1 MRDFVFCG
9 VLFTSFLKRQK
20 PIGLNERQKYLMF
33 LIECHF
39 FHSCIFGFIHMAQSA
54 HNFLRV
60 RQNHKYIKNEIWHN
74 KGKNLIWRCEYSP
87 HGFQKIEMLNVFT
100 LIPVAN
106 CLLRHLMPFHFISK
120 EGNIHFNM
128 IYIAQIIYH
137 KHFAVDHFPFKENSY
152 GNIRQNIF
160 KIFN

>member
-1 MRDFVFCG
+1 
-9 VLFTSFLKRQK
+9 
-20 PIGLNERQKYLMF
+20 
-33 LIECHF
+33 
-39 FHSCIFGFIHMAQSA
+39 
-54 HNFLRV
+54 
-60 RQNHKYIKNEIWHN
+60 
-74 KGKNLIWRCEYSP
+74 
-87 HGFQKIEMLNVFT
+87 
-100 LIPVAN
+100 
-106 CLLRHLMPFHFISK
+106 MPFHFISK